1 MMIDAVL
8 PGATVVAAA
17 GSGLMAGL
25 FFAFSAA
32 VMPGLRRLR
41 PEVGAAA
48 MQAINRAILNP
59 VFGVVFGGTPL
70 LCLLLAV
77 AAPFSA
83 SSGTGWI
90 VAGAVLHV
98 VGSFVLTVV
107 ANVPLNNRL
116 DAADPDSPA
125 GAEVWADY
133 LVRWTA
139 WNHIRAVLCT
149 AATAALA
156 VGV

>member
-1 MMIDAVL
+1 MIDAVL
-8 PGATVVAAA
+8 PGATVVATV
-17 GSGLMAGL
+17 GSGLMAGI

-41 PEVGAAA
+41 PEAGAAA
-48 MQAINRAILNP
+48 MQAINRSILNP
-59 VFGVVFGGTPL
+59 VFGMVFGGTPV
-70 LCLLLAV
+70 LCILLAL
-77 AAPFSA
+77 AAPFSVQ
-83 SSGTGWI
+83 SGAGWI

-98 VGSFVLTVV
+98 VGSFVLTMV

-139 WNHIRAVLCT
+139 WNHVRTVLCA

-156 VGV
+156 LAV

>member
-1 MMIDAVL
+1 MIDAVL
-8 PGATVVAAA
+8 PGATVVAAV

-25 FFAFSAA
+25 YLAFSVA

-41 PEVGAAA
+41 PQVGAAA
-48 MQAINRAILNP
+48 MRAINTAILNP
-59 VFGVVFGGTPL
+59 VFGVVFGATPL
-70 LCLLLAV
+70 LCLLLAATV
-77 AAPFSA
+77 PFSA

-90 VAGAVLHV
+90 VTGAALHV

-125 GAEVWADY
+125 GAVVWADY
-133 LVRWTA
+133 LVRWTV
-139 WNHIRAVLCT
+139 WNHLRAVLCT

>member
-1 MMIDAVL
+1 MMIDAML
-8 PGATVVAAA
+8 PGATAVAAV
-17 GSGLMAGL
+17 GSGLVAGL

-70 LCLLLAV
+70 LCVLLTV

-83 SSGTGWI
+83 RGGAGWI

-98 VGSFVLTVV
+98 VGSFVLTMV

-125 GAEVWADY
+125 GVEAWADY
-133 LVRWTA
+133 LLRWTA
-139 WNHIRAVLCT
+139 WNHLRAVLCT

>member
-1 MMIDAVL
+1 MIDALL
-8 PGATVVAAA
+8 PGATVVAAV
-17 GSGLMAGL
+17 GSGVMAGL

-83 SSGTGWI
+83 LSGTGWI
-90 VAGAVLHV
+90 VAGAVLHI
-98 VGSFVLTVV
+98 VGSLVLTMV

-125 GAEVWADY
+125 GAAVWADY

-139 WNHIRAVLCT
+139 WNHVRTVLCA

-156 VGV
+156 VAV

>member
-1 MMIDAVL
+1 MMIDTLL
-8 PGATVVAAA
+8 PGATVVAAV

-25 FFAFSAA
+25 FFAFSVA

-41 PEVGAAA
+41 PEVGAAG

-59 VFGVVFGGTPL
+59 VFGMVFGGTPV
-70 LCLLLAV
+70 LCVLLA
-77 AAPFSA
+77 ATAPFSA
-83 SSGTGWI
+83 QSGAGWI

-98 VGSFVLTVV
+98 VGSFVLTMVV
-107 ANVPLNNRL
+107 NVPLNNRL
-116 DAADPDSPA
+116 DAADADSPA
-125 GAEVWADY
+125 GAEVWSDY

-139 WNHIRAVLCT
+139 WNHLRTVLCA

-156 VGV
+156 LGA